1 MTEHEERVFEAQ
13 AEKEFR
19 SHREA
24 PNGRNFLAWN
34 MREHGGSVADNYAMG
49 MCRTFP
55 NAPGSRMCGACS
67 IKGCD
72 MRHPAR
78 LEDYHWVVDRIRAAC
93 PDDSIELEL
102 KDYDSAVTVTFDNR
116 QEGAERKRWMF
127 YLKADPESEYYPPG
141 FNLLSM
147 PVEQQKHF
155 IDKQIA
161 LWKEFKDLDT
171 RKEDA

>member
-1 MTEHEERVFEAQ
+1 
-13 AEKEFR
+13 
-19 SHREA
+19 
-24 PNGRNFLAWN
+24 
-34 MREHGGSVADNYAMG
+34 
-49 MCRTFP
+49 
-55 NAPGSRMCGACS
+55 
-67 IKGCD
+67 